1 MAKRKNTKKARNQKA
16 YSLYPRIIFSLL
28 LVFLLYSFINL
39 SAAVRLS
46 TGYKNFTNKDISP
59 VVASQSAVK
68 ITPYPTLSPKPTQMV
83 LSGFCLKVP
92 VLMYHH
98 IQPEADAQT
107 KGQTALTVDNQIFT
121 AQMQYLSQN
130 GYTPIWASDLS
141 NSLINKTPLSGK
153 PIVITMDDGYED
165 NFLYA
170 LPVFKQYG
178 FKANV
183 MLATG
188 LMGNKDMLS
197 WDQVKA
203 LKDSGLIYFTNHTW
217 SHYAVNRGPQSTIEA
232 EIDTGA
238 NQIQSYTGQ
247 FVDMF
252 TYPYGA
258 YNDNAI
264 ATLVKKGYKGAF
276 SEIPGQY
283 QCDSFLMTLH
293 RTRIGNGS
301 LASYGL

>member
-1 MAKRKNTKKARNQKA
+1 MAKKKSLKKQRKQKA
-16 YSLYPRIIFSLL
+16 YSFYSRIIIVLL
-28 LVFLLYSFINL
+28 LTVLLYIFLNF
-39 SAAVRLS
+39 SAGFKVNYS
-46 TGYKNFTNKDISP
+46 YKNFSDDQISP
-59 VVASQSAVK
+59 IVASKSAIV
-68 ITPYPTLSPKPTQMV
+68 ITPYPTLSPKPTQTV
-83 LSGFCLKVP
+83 LSGYCLKVP

-98 IQPEADAQT
+98 IQPEFDAS
-107 KGQTALTVDNQIFT
+107 KLGQTSLTVDNQIF
-121 AQMQYLSQN
+121 AIQMQYLSQN
-130 GYTPIWASDLS
+130 GYTPIWASDLALA
-141 NSLINKTPLSGK
+141 LINKSSLPGK

-165 NFLYA
+165 NYIYA
-170 LPVFKQYG
+170 LPVLRQYG
-178 FKANV
+178 FKANI

-197 WDQVKA
+197 WDHVKT

-217 SHYAVNRGPQSTIEA
+217 SHYAVNRGSQQTIEA

-247 FVDMF
+247 TVNMF

-264 ATLVKKGYKGAF
+264 TTLVKKGYLGAF

-293 RTRIGNGS
+293 RTRVGNGTLS
-301 LASYGL
+301 SYGL